1 MAALHHHHGGW
12 RWCCHAHVMIHVVD
26 VLGAVKGFFVVIRI
40 APWEKQITVRG
51 IIASLLIET
60 IYSVIAMKLG
70 LRTGLW
76 LAKNGRVSINEGIWS
91 LVITIWVP
99 NLKGLIEKE
108 ECERSQ
114 NTAIPVAIA
123 WLRSIERED
132 VKVRWPVLKLCIKSE
147 EIETINLIKPH
158 LQVLQLHH
166 LENQRQLSYDEFRRN
181 EVFLKDS
188 IPVWL
193 AVAAKTDGVVE
204 GLVGCGLIKSIVSI
218 SSGLMHDFKTGH
230 LTFTSPRSMLLSQA
244 IATGIDCVVAPLTFF
259 LFYKAFEVGNPYGNF
274 KALAN

>member
-193 AVAAKTDGVVE
+193 AVAAYI
-204 GLVGCGLIKSIVSI
+204 L
-218 SSGLMHDFKTGH
+218 
-230 LTFTSPRSMLLSQA
+230 
-244 IATGIDCVVAPLTFF
+244 FF
-259 LFYKAFEVGNPYGNF
+259 PSL
-274 KALAN
+274 